1 MARAYEDD
9 LRRKIFEAHAKGHG
23 SFRTLAAVFG
33 VSLGYVEKIF
43 RQRQASGQSE
53 RVRYKPGPK
62 SRLTGE
68 VSARIA
74 TLVERH
80 PDLTVAELR
89 ERLAHDIGVKMS
101 WSMVRLWLGQLGLRL
116 KKVAPRRRAGHG
128 SKPQASR
135 RVPRAH
141 PGNPAGEA
149 DLPGR
154 KRCDH
159 LHDTTLWPLC
169 GRSAY
174 PRSDARRPLE
184 NLDYCKRH
192 EHPRLDRDHDH

>member
-9 LRRKIFEAHAKGHG
+9 LRRKIFEAHGKGHG
-23 SFRTLAAVFG
+23 SFRTLAVVFG

-43 RQRQASGQSE
+43 RQRQASGQAE

-62 SRLTGE
+62 SRLTPE

-74 TLVERH
+74 TLVATH

-116 KKVAPRRRAGHG
+116 KKSRSTPSSGTRKQTASVAKSSLSTSGQSRRR
-128 SKPQASR
+128 S
-135 RVPRAH
+135 
-141 PGNPAGEA
+141 
-149 DLPGR
+149 
-154 KRCDH
+154 
-159 LHDTTLWPLC
+159 
-169 GRSAY
+169 
-174 PRSDARRPLE
+174 
-184 NLDYCKRH
+184 
-192 EHPRLDRDHDH
+192 